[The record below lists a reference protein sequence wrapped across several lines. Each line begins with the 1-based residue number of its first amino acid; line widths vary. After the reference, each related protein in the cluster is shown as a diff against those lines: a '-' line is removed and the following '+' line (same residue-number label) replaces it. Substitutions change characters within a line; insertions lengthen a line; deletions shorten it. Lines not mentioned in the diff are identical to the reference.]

1 MIEMEFIKEVK
12 ELSGQN
18 IYLCYHCHKCTSGCL
33 VASNMTYGPDRL
45 LRMVRMG
52 QGKRLLESP
61 DPWVCSS
68 CGTCGTRCPNEIDI
82 SRVMDALRCIAV
94 KEKVKVGEPDSVK
107 FHRIF
112 LGIVNRFGRMHEAG
126 LMGIYTLWTL
136 KLAAK
141 ISTAARLIIKGKI
154 VIRPKIVKGKD
165 EINRI
170 FEKSEQFMSRSSKT
184 LKQGEKG

>member
-1 MIEMEFIKEVK
+1 MIEMEFIEKVK

-18 IYLCYHCHKCTSGCL
+18 IQLCYHCHKCTSGCL
-33 VASNMTYGPDRL
+33 VASDMNYGPDQL
-45 LRMVRMG
+45 LLLILMG
-52 QGKRLLESP
+52 QGEKLLESP

-68 CGTCGTRCPNEIDI
+68 CGTCGARCPNEIDI

-94 KEKVKVGEPDSVK
+94 KEKVKVAEPDSVK

-126 LMGIYTLWTL
+126 LMGVYTLWTR
-136 KLAAK
+136 KLATK
-141 ISTAARLIIKGKI
+141 ISTAARLFFKGKV
-154 VIRPKIVKGKD
+154 VILPRAVKGKD
-165 EINRI
+165 EIHRI
-170 FEKSEQFMSRSSKT
+170 FDKSEQHLERTSKT